1 MFYSTKNILF
11 TLSCL
16 WLLTSC
22 TDEATVNDTVVGDK
36 TPIALSVG
44 GADTVSILKR
54 AITQD
59 PAVAKRGQLPAGT
72 ALFMVMKSEKTDGS
86 RLYTFTKGVTD
97 APDNEMVNRVS
108 FGNGFVRYWDDCY
121 ARDAKLSIYAVCTP
135 GRQST
140 AGDIIIGNDKN
151 IRYSHTAVPT
161 TGAWTKDAPAHVVNN
176 WKVSENQTATTLS
189 NEDLCYSNNIANNAD
204 PADPADGRLKF
215 NNTLTNKFDHGRLAF
230 YHALSKITFYL
241 KRGKGFSPEEFQ
253 FFAGE
258 NIRLKNVY
266 TQNATFN
273 IATGEF
279 SGAYTTGNIESM
291 AVTSATF
298 EDGSDGYI
306 LEALVMPTTDLSGTA
321 KGEVDITIA
330 HNHYELSKKDLLEKI
345 NEADKTAYLTDGML
359 KPGVN
364 YVFTLIIAKTGIE
377 HITATLLDW
386 EQVGAEKL
394 YPSNAKVTLNLEDR
408 SGTVTDA
415 DIYRLGETADNI
427 THDITMERGKGYVWT
442 GPYEG
447 PNRLTGSPRKLQTDW
462 YWPNNKTFYHFRA
475 ITPMGQKKVTA
486 ADGRDYVALEHGVTY
501 TDVTWGAPFKKITD
515 EEKANGKQ
523 LAYTTT
529 HGFDAYDVDNAHQ
542 IYPAIGATK
551 DEIKLLLFHAM
562 SDISFDIYTSNGED
576 RVDLGNDTDDKY
588 TTITLQHIATTG
600 KVFLGNGLVEADEP
614 TTDYPF
620 TALHAPDASG
630 HVKWLNYGAVPQA
643 LDDVQL
649 VITTPDHNQYT
660 VAMKDVV
667 ATSIS
672 ETNVRYPAYTDNKVN
687 RWYPGVKYTYRFK
700 LTKKGITDLKAT
712 ILEWETITAGKDDVQ
727 IQ

>member
-22 TDEATVNDTVVGDK
+22 TDEATVNDTVVADK

-59 PAVAKRGQLPAGT
+59 PAEAKRGQLPEGT
-72 ALFMVMKSEKTDGS
+72 ALFMVMKSEKDEATEATPP
-86 RLYTFTKGVTD
+86 LYTFTKGVTEKK
-97 APDNEMVNRVS
+97 PDGEKVNRVS
-108 FGNGFVRYWDDCY
+108 FGDGFVRYWDDCY

-204 PADPADGRLKF
+204 PADPADPGDGRLKF

-230 YHALSKITFYL
+230 YHALSKITFVV
-241 KRGKGFSPEEFQ
+241 KRGNGFDESEFL
-253 FFAGE
+253 FNSGT
-258 NIRLKNVY
+258 NIQLTDFYTKN
-266 TQNATFN
+266 TLFN

-279 SGAYTTGNIESM
+279 TGAYTSHVIQTMAQSGSAATGY
-291 AVTSATF
+291 T
-298 EDGSDGYI
+298 
-306 LEALVMPTTDLSGTA
+306 LEALVMPTTDLNTA
-321 KGEVDITIA
+321 VKGDIDFTIA
-330 HNHYELSKKDLLEKI
+330 DNHYQLSKADLLDKI
-345 NEADKTAYLTDGML
+345 DAADRTTHLTDGKL

-377 HITATLLDW
+377 NITATLLDW
-386 EQVGAEKL
+386 EQVGAEEL
-394 YPSNAKVTLNLEDR
+394 YPSNAKVKLNLEDR

-427 THDITMERGKGYVWT
+427 THDITTERGKGYVWT

-447 PNRLTGSPRKLQTDW
+447 PKRQTDW
-462 YWPNNKTFYHFRA
+462 FWPNNKTFYHFRA

-542 IYPAIGATK
+542 IYHAIGATN

-562 SDISFDIYTSNGED
+562 SDISFDIYTSGGAD
-576 RVDLGNDTDDKY
+576 KVDLGDGTKDNR
-588 TTITLQHIATTG
+588 TILRFENLATTG
-600 KVFLGNGLVEADEP
+600 KVWLGNGLVTADATP
-614 TTDYPF
+614 VSTDKFYPS
-620 TALHAPDASG
+620 LDEG
-630 HVKWLNYGAVPQA
+630 HLQWNNYGAVPQA
-643 LDDVQL
+643 LDNVVL
-649 VITTPDHNQYT
+649 VITTPDHNEYR
-660 VAMKDVV
+660 VAMKDVE
-667 ATSIS
+667 AKSAIS
-672 ETNVRYPAYTDNKVN
+672 STNVLYPAYTDNKVD
-687 RWYPGVKYTYRFK
+687 RWYPGVKYTYTFK

-712 ILEWETITAGKDDVQ
+712 ILDWETITAGKDDVQ